1 MDIGGISLR
10 EYRGQKIIKSLEAI
24 AIIILIISFVALAY
38 CVYISFT
45 TEKNY
50 ASDYTA
56 EPTSV
61 YTQKGEK
68 RNGNLR
74 YTIRPIAE
82 AVERYYEQQLIRL
95 HEENRRQAALKK
107 LAEFDRK
114 HGKSAV

>member
-1 MDIGGISLR
+1 MNNKIKSNEDDLNKTKRNGNNKKKMDIGGISLR
-10 EYRGQKIIKSLEAI
+10 EYRGQKIIKSLETI

-61 YTQKGEK
+61 SNKAEEK
-68 RNGNLR
+68 K
-74 YTIRPIAE
+74 IF
-82 AVERYYEQQLIRL
+82 L
-95 HEENRRQAALKK
+95 H
-107 LAEFDRK
+107 
-114 HGKSAV
+114 

>member
-1 MDIGGISLR
+1 MR
-10 EYRGQKIIKSLEAI
+10 EYRGQKIIKSLETI

-61 YTQKGEK
+61 SNKAEEK
-68 RNGNLR
+68 R
-74 YTIRPIAE
+74 YFYI
-82 AVERYYEQQLIRL
+82 
-95 HEENRRQAALKK
+95 
-107 LAEFDRK
+107 DRK
-114 HGKSAV
+114 RK